1 MKRRIPILAVAALL
15 LAGAAVVAYLAL
27 RSPAPSPAGPA
38 EPAAAGAVREA
49 GLPSAPETLRI
60 ATYNIQSFGR
70 TKLARTET
78 LTVLARIGVS
88 FDVLAVQEVGS
99 NGSSAGEE
107 TAEAVMAGYAARMNA
122 LVGAEVYGYVRADQ
136 YGAVYRT
143 DRLAVVGWRLYS
155 GSEEFAYPPL
165 AVAFRTIG
173 APLDFVLLVAHVRP
187 SEAAREIPALAR
199 AMAETAAAYAEP
211 DVLCAGDFNADGSY
225 YDEGEGASLAGFPEP
240 DFISVVSNDAD
251 TTVAPGALAYDRMVL
266 ARSLGEDF
274 TGGWAVM
281 RPGELWDLSACE
293 GPAGRAGTESA
304 LSDHYPVWAEFYTRR
319 DTD

>member
-15 LAGAAVVAYLAL
+15 LAAAAVAAYLVL
-27 RSPAPSPAGPA
+27 RSPVPSPAGSVPA
-38 EPAAAGAVREA
+38 APAAAGPVPEA
-49 GLPSAPETLRI
+49 GLPSAPESLRI
-60 ATYNIQSFGR
+60 ATYNIQAFGR

-78 LTVLARIGVS
+78 LTVLARIGAS
-88 FDVLAVQEVGS
+88 FDVMAVQEVGS
-99 NGSSAGEE
+99 NGSSASAE

-122 LVGAEVYGYVRADQ
+122 LAGAEVYGYVRADQ

-165 AVAFRTIG
+165 AFRTLG

-199 AMAETAAAYAEP
+199 AMAETAAAYGEP

-240 DFISVVSNDAD
+240 DFISVVPNDAD